1 MRTKPHSPTATV
13 SRAATAAL
21 LAATIAL
28 TACSSGTGSTNQPPP
43 TSRSVLTT
51 APSDLT
57 TTTTTTTPGPA
68 IYVIQPGDTL
78 SGVAAQN
85 GLTLDELLRAN
96 PAITDPT
103 RLQPGDQ
110 IVIPEKL
117 EAAET
122 IPPEEQLTV
131 PDPTEPSLPPLT
143 NTTTT
148 TESTTSESTT
158 TVADG

>member
-1 MRTKPHSPTATV
+1 MPRPHTSLVAR
-13 SRAATAAL
+13 SAAVAL
-21 LAATIAL
+21 VAIAVILAS
-28 TACSSGTGSTNQPPP
+28 CSSDDGGADQPPP

-57 TTTTTTTPGPA
+57 TTTTTTIPGPA

-103 RLQPGDQ
+103 RLRPGDQ

-148 TESTTSESTT
+148 TEPATTEPATT
-158 TVADG
+158 AADG